1 MRLKADLTLLL
12 VAVIWGSGFI
22 AQRMASAAHISIFWI
37 NGLRALIAVLFLL
50 PFIRFKLSIPR
61 STRWLTVVA
70 GLVLFSG
77 GTFQQLGLVYTTASN
92 AGFITGTY
100 VVLIPILLALFWRK
114 QTAWL
119 TWLAAVLAT
128 AGLALL
134 SLTGSMRLN
143 IGDLLELGGACLWAL
158 HVILVGRAVQQVDFL
173 HFAVGQYLV
182 VGILNIGLAFGTAT
196 TQLPALPQVG
206 WMVLYL
212 GIVST
217 GIGFTLQG
225 MAQKYSPPA
234 DAAIILSM
242 ESVFA
247 VLFGMLLLHERLTWL
262 QGLGCI
268 LILVAIFFS
277 QWKVLQANDDK
288 KTA

>member
-22 AQRMASAAHISIFWI
+22 AQRLASATHISIFWI
-37 NGLRALIAVLFLL
+37 NCLRTFIGVLFLL
-50 PFIRFKLSIPR
+50 PFIRFKPTIPKNAR
-61 STRWLTVVA
+61 LLTLAA
-70 GLVLFSG
+70 GLALFGG
-77 GTFQQLGLVYTTASN
+77 GTLQQLGLITTTASN

-100 VVLIPILLALFWRK
+100 VVLIPILLALFWRRR
-114 QTAWL
+114 TGWL
-119 TWLAAVLAT
+119 TWLAAALAT

-134 SLTGSMRLN
+134 SLTGSLRLN
-143 IGDLLELGGACLWAL
+143 PGDLYELGGAFLWAL
-158 HVILVGRAVQQVDFL
+158 HVILVGRIVQKVNYL
-173 HFAVGQYLV
+173 HFAIGQYLV
-182 VGILNIGLAFGTAT
+182 VGVLNLVFALSFSWN
-196 TQLPALPQVG
+196 QVPDLPQLW

-225 MAQKYSPPA
+225 AAQKYSPPA

-247 VLFGMLLLHERLTWL
+247 VLFGFLLLGERLTLL
-262 QGLGCI
+262 QWGGCV
-268 LILVAIFFS
+268 LILAAIFLS
-277 QWKVLQANDDK
+277 QWKVLRANGDQ